1 MIFCRTYVKLMER
14 HTSDIIVVNHNRT
27 INYVGTVGKIAFDS
41 SAKNIGGERLICVDF
56 EKYMS
61 GKAEYIL

>member
-1 MIFCRTYVKLMER
+1 MER

-41 SAKNIGGERLICVDF
+41 GAKKIGGERLICVDF

>member
-1 MIFCRTYVKLMER
+1 MER

-41 SAKNIGGERLICVDF
+41 GAKKIGGERLICVEF
-56 EKYMS
+56 EKYMR